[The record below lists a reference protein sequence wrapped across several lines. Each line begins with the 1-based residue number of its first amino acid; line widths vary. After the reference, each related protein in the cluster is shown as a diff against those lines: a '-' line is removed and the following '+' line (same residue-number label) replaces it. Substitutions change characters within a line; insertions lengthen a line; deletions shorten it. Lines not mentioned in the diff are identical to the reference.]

1 MEFSQELR
9 TLATSADLV
18 KMKVAENGPSASCSW
33 KLWLI
38 TSPVVDV
45 SVTSDGSWALGRLWP
60 LNNDHK
66 KNTRVSESLDIQSE
80 RKITFG
86 WVSITSIIEHHW
98 NGCFTLVVKKLFFL
112 YCWGQSI
119 SYTIFRTHW
128 MDKPW
133 IWWARQRWKH
143 INVSWKINAFTIE
156 DPVCCGFV
164 IYSFYYFEMCSFYA
178 CFLEGFF
185 FFIINGCWIMSKA
198 LSASIEIII
207 WFLFFNLLMWC
218 IKLIDLQILKNP
230 CIPGI
235 NPTWSWFFW
244 YVVGFCLLEFC

>member
-1 MEFSQELR
+1 MTSEQWSQKEYTCLWIIEY
-9 TLATSADLV
+9 SV
-18 KMKVAENGPSASCSW
+18 WEENHFW
-33 KLWLI
+33 M
-38 TSPVVDV
+38 
-45 SVTSDGSWALGRLWP
+45 
-60 LNNDHK
+60 
-66 KNTRVSESLDIQSE
+66 
-80 RKITFG
+80 
-86 WVSITSIIEHHW
+86 SICHILIEHHW

-164 IYSFYYFEMCSFYA
+164 IYSFYYFEMCFFYA

-198 LSASIEIII
+198 LSVSIEIII
-207 WFLFFNLLMWC
+207 WFFFFNLLMWC
-218 IKLIDLQILKNP
+218 ITLIDLQILKNP